1 MLAATASAP
10 AKLVL
15 SGEYAVLFG
24 APALVLAIDRAVDV
38 RITPRE
44 DAMWSLA
51 APGFSDD
58 AELFSVESGAI
69 RFATDAA
76 SKRWQLAGAVLAAA
90 GLTDE
95 SGADIVIDS
104 RALYSDGRKLGLG
117 SSAAVCVAL
126 GRALNKAAGAS
137 FDMASLAAL
146 HRDLQGGRG
155 SGVDVAAAWCG
166 GFSAVTR
173 TDAALDVAAMNGSSQ
188 AVLSLVDTGVASA
201 TGAMLAR
208 LSAWHASAADADVA
222 IAALCAAASAAV
234 ARWQSGAAQQAI
246 AGYALALAEF
256 DRASELGILS
266 AEHRALA
273 AIAAS
278 TGVAYK
284 PSGAGGGDIGIAA
297 ADDAADLA
305 AFDAAARAAGF
316 SVWPVAASAS
326 LAA

>member
-38 RITPRE
+38 HITPRE

-58 AELFSVESGAI
+58 AELFSVKSGAI
-69 RFATDAA
+69 RFLTDEAG
-76 SKRWQLAGAVLAAA
+76 KRWQLAGAVLAAA
-90 GLTDE
+90 GLDDE

-126 GRALNKAAGAS
+126 GRALNAAAGAT
-137 FDMASLAAL
+137 FDMPSLAAL

-166 GFSAVTR
+166 GLVTV
-173 TDAALDVAAMNGSSQ
+173 TSVDASLDVAATDGSAH
-188 AVLSLVDTGVASA
+188 AVLRLVDTGVASA
-201 TGAMLAR
+201 TGAMLER
-208 LSAWHASAADADVA
+208 LDAWRTTAADAEPA
-222 IAALCAAASAAV
+222 IATLCAAANDAV
-234 ARWQSGAAQQAI
+234 AHWRAGAAQRAI
-246 AGYALALAEF
+246 AGYAKALAEF
-256 DRASELGILS
+256 DRDSGLGIVS

-278 TGVAYK
+278 TSVAYK
-284 PSGAGGGDIGIAA
+284 PSGAGGGDIGIAV
-297 ADDAADLA
+297 ADDAAGLA
-305 AFDAAARAAGF
+305 AFDVAARAAGF